1 VRVAVR
7 VTFVPADRVRTAL
20 LPIDGRGHA
29 ASMRKYAVALF
40 FLSPLI
46 AEFLLGD
53 FGLNALPALLFLA
66 PMYGGG
72 AILIRELSR
81 RAGRGWPTMLTL
93 ALAYGV
99 VEEGLVTQS
108 LFNPDYAGLHLLRH
122 WFVPALGISV
132 PWTIT
137 VLAVHTIWSISVP
150 IALLENLTP
159 AGRTTP
165 WLRTPGLV
173 VAAVLCVLGA
183 LLNVV
188 GTQASDHFMAPWPR
202 LAASAVIAVALV
214 VLAFR
219 WPRRTEPA
227 PGRVPAPSLVLVLT
241 LVAGGLFR
249 LPDAVP
255 TWITVALMVAVFG
268 GLTLAVLHWS
278 RRAEWGAAH
287 RLALAAGATL
297 TYAWHSFF
305 MKPFMGDGP
314 VVTPV
319 SHAVFAALALVLLYF
334 EVRSLRPKAL
344 AAAHPGEALADLRSR

>member
-1 VRVAVR
+1 
-7 VTFVPADRVRTAL
+7 
-20 LPIDGRGHA
+20 
-29 ASMRKYAVALF
+29 MRKNAVALF
-40 FLSPLI
+40 FLSPLV

-72 AILIRELSR
+72 AILIREAAR
-81 RAGRGWPTMLTL
+81 RTGRGWPTILTL

-108 LFNPDYAGLHLLRH
+108 LFNPDYAGLHLLQH
-122 WFVPALGISV
+122 WFVPGLGISV

-150 IALLENLTP
+150 IALVENLTP
-159 AGRTTP
+159 ATRTTP
-165 WLRTPGLV
+165 WLRTTGLV
-173 VAAVLCVLGA
+173 VAGVLCVLGA

-188 GTQASDHFMAPWPR
+188 GTLSNDHFVAPWPR
-202 LAASAVIAVALV
+202 LAGAAVVAVALI

-219 WPRRTEPA
+219 LPRRVERRT
-227 PGRVPAPSLVLVLT
+227 GRVPAPSAVLVLT

-255 TWITVALMVAVFG
+255 TWVTVGLMVLVFG
-268 GLTLAVLHWS
+268 GLAGAVLHWS
-278 RRAEWGAAH
+278 RRDGWGAAH

-314 VVTPV
+314 VITPV
-319 SHAVFAALALVLLYF
+319 SHAVFAALALLLLYF
-334 EVRSLRPKAL
+334 EVRSLRPKASE
-344 AAAHPGEALADLRSR
+344 AAHPGEALADLRSR